1 MAFSCG
7 YSVSR
12 FSALYAEQFGC
23 SPKADLISAR
33 IEQAKQMLKAA
44 NLNASVPSGG
54 SVVTAQSISAE
65 QQVTLGT
72 VVELQT
78 ADPEPEP
85 EPETESSDEEQAE
98 QQE

>member
-1 MAFSCG
+1 
-7 YSVSR
+7 
-12 FSALYAEQFGC
+12 
-23 SPKADLISAR
+23 
-33 IEQAKQMLKAA
+33 MLKAA
-44 NLNASVPSGG
+44 NLNASVPTGG

-85 EPETESSDEEQAE
+85 ETESSDEEQAE

>member
-1 MAFSCG
+1 
-7 YSVSR
+7 
-12 FSALYAEQFGC
+12 
-23 SPKADLISAR
+23 
-33 IEQAKQMLKAA
+33 MLKAA
-44 NLNASVPSGG
+44 TLNASVPTGG

-85 EPETESSDEEQAE
+85 EPEPETESSDEEQAE

>member
-1 MAFSCG
+1 MPAGSTI
-7 YSVSR
+7 YLYTE
-12 FSALYAEQFGC
+12 SAEGTVTTV
-23 SPKADLISAR
+23 PDVIGKNT
-33 IEQAKQMLKAA
+33 EQAKQMLKAA

>member
-1 MAFSCG
+1 
-7 YSVSR
+7 
-12 FSALYAEQFGC
+12 
-23 SPKADLISAR
+23 
-33 IEQAKQMLKAA
+33 MLKAA